1 VVESREV
8 APHAPDAGRALQA
21 LVETAERAAAEHDAA
36 VERTLASTER
46 QHDTIAAL
54 RRVTTVSAESARGVA
69 GHATQLAAAADRL
82 PADLAASRESLSDLA
97 GAARRLAEATVSGR
111 GAVQRLDSGWAG
123 VADAIEEIARAAR
136 RARVLAVNASIEAA
150 YVDASSSGFA
160 IVAERMRALSTS
172 TLAAATDVRAI
183 VGATRGEVAEVI
195 VATRI
200 AETSCSAVATTLDAA
215 IVGFADGMTRGTA
228 FAAGVAQLA
237 TIAEEQGAA
246 SAQIATTVQRLDA
259 LATAAGEDARAAAR
273 GVGASVVRARRAL
286 AGGDA
291 AAAVA
296 ALTDAAIAAAR
307 GEAGWRGVDDALA
320 SLAAEFEQVSA
331 ALEQSGQAAL
341 ALETAASEI
350 VAALDQLDAVLRAA
364 LNGFEHAIADV
375 RVAEQHG
382 DAVRGGIVAMH
393 RATDRAGTIVE
404 TVSEI
409 SAESG
414 LLAINAAI
422 EAARAGERGL
432 GFTVIADEIGR
443 LARGTQDVT
452 GGVAEAIGK
461 LRERGERLERASSES
476 AGQMTSVV
484 DQAEHGRATV
494 DALRASIV
502 ANVERGRALAET
514 ARGLGTGAQAIA
526 AEIARARGSLGALG
540 ATERDAARL
549 ALSDVL
555 GDAQATGI
563 DLGLGLPLARYH
575 TILAGV
581 AEETEA
587 IYAEAIAAGRTTIE
601 DVRATDYVEL
611 RGDEVGHLGRF
622 VDIRT
627 APRNGFSPPK
637 YRTVSDAAVDRQL
650 MALFDRSIAAA
661 PAIRSMAG
669 MDLNTFLIALP
680 SFSSTTEDWS
690 RNRVKKILEDPIS
703 LRLARVGLGA
713 GAERSG
719 RRRAWNAFARDGYA
733 LHRVSPRPWGAY
745 AYLQDT
751 GEVFVNLATAVYV
764 GEVRVAT
771 VSLILDAETALR

>member
-1 VVESREV
+1 M
-8 APHAPDAGRALQA
+8 
-21 LVETAERAAAEHDAA
+21 
-36 VERTLASTER
+36 
-46 QHDTIAAL
+46 
-54 RRVTTVSAESARGVA
+54 
-69 GHATQLAAAADRL
+69 
-82 PADLAASRESLSDLA
+82 
-97 GAARRLAEATVSGR
+97 
-111 GAVQRLDSGWAG
+111 
-123 VADAIEEIARAAR
+123 
-136 RARVLAVNASIEAA
+136 
-150 YVDASSSGFA
+150 A
-160 IVAERMRALSTS
+160 IV
-172 TLAAATDVRAI
+172 D
-183 VGATRGEVAEVI
+183 
-195 VATRI
+195 
-200 AETSCSAVATTLDAA
+200 
-215 IVGFADGMTRGTA
+215 FADGLTRGSA
-228 FAAGVAQLA
+228 FASGVAQLA
-237 TIAEEQGAA
+237 TIADEQGAA

-273 GVGASVVRARRAL
+273 GVGANVVHARRAL

-296 ALTDAAIAAAR
+296 ALTDAAVAAAR
-307 GEAGWRGVDDALA
+307 GEARWRGVDEGLAALA
-320 SLAAEFEQVSA
+320 IEFEQISA
-331 ALEQSGQAAL
+331 SLEQSGLAAL

-350 VAALDQLDAVLRAA
+350 VAALDQLDAVLRTA
-364 LNGFEHAIADV
+364 LSGFERAIADV
-375 RVAEQHG
+375 RVAERHG
-382 DAVRGGIVAMH
+382 DAVRGGILAMH

-461 LRERGERLERASSES
+461 LRERGERLERASGES

-484 DQAEHGRATV
+484 ERAEHGRATI

-526 AEIARARGSLGALG
+526 TEIARARGSLGALG
-540 ATERDAARL
+540 AAERDAARL
-549 ALSDVL
+549 TLSEVL

-563 DLGLGLPLARYH
+563 DLGLPLPLARYQGV
-575 TILAGV
+575 LDGV
-581 AEETEA
+581 AVEAEA
-587 IYAEAIAAGRTTIE
+587 IYAEAIAAGTTTLEAMRTAE
-601 DVRATDYVEL
+601 YVEL
-611 RGDEVGHLGRF
+611 RGEGVGHLSRF
-622 VDIRT
+622 VDVRT
-627 APRNGFSPPK
+627 APRTGFHPPK
-637 YRTVSDAAVDRQL
+637 FRTSSDAAVDRAL
-650 MALFDRSIAAA
+650 MALFDRTIAAA

-669 MDLNTFLIALP
+669 MDLNAFLIALP
-680 SFSSTTEDWS
+680 SFASTTDDWS
-690 RNRVKKILEDPIS
+690 RNRIKKILEDPIS

-713 GAERSG
+713 GAEHSG
-719 RRRAWNAFARDGYA
+719 LRRPWSAFARDGYT

-751 GEVFVNLATAVYV
+751 GDVFVNLAAAVYV
-764 GEVRVAT
+764 GDVRIAT